1 MMRLKNHAHI
11 LQKEAYK
18 MKMLEYL
25 IELAINH
32 TPINLGSLINSIN
45 LDKKSKQYKEIEYP
59 NYTFNKDKSIRG
71 WIDFRDENDE
81 DIIYTLYFVA
91 FNKKDLKIDDN
102 DNVYIVR
109 IACGL
114 FDCIYYNNIY
124 YIDWNF
130 DKRKTKDYSIIEN
143 VNIVEENKL

>member
-1 MMRLKNHAHI
+1 
-11 LQKEAYK
+11 

-25 IELAINH
+25 IDLAANQ
-32 TPINLGSLINSIN
+32 TPINLGSLVNSVI
-45 LDKKSKQYKEIEYP
+45 LARKSKKYKEIEYP
-59 NYTFNKDKSIRG
+59 NYTLDKNKSIRG

-91 FNKKDLKIDDN
+91 FNKKDLKIDDS

-114 FDCIYYNNIY
+114 FDCIYYNNTY
-124 YIDWNF
+124 YINWDF
-130 DKRKTKDYSIIEN
+130 DERKIKSHSIV
-143 VNIVEENKL
+143 VNERIDI